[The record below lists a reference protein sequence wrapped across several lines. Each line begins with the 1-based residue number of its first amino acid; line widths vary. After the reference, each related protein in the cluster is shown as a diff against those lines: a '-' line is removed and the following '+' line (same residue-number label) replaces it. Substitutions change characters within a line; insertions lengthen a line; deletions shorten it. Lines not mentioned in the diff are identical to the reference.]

1 MTQAS
6 NHEAPLPAPTIHP
19 TAQVSPQATLG
30 AGTSVWNWAQI
41 REGARLGAQCI
52 IAKGVYID
60 VGVQIGNRVKI
71 QNHVSVYHGVTL
83 EDGVFVGPHVCFTND
98 RLPRAIN
105 ADGTLKSDSDWTVT
119 PILVR
124 AGAALGANSVI
135 LPGVTIGRWALVGAG
150 AVVTHDV
157 PDHGLVV
164 GNPARL
170 VGYVCRCANRLTV
183 VNAVGVCRACGL
195 EIELLDWQENL
206 C

>member
-6 NHEAPLPAPTIHP
+6 NHEASLPAPTVHP
-19 TAQVSPQATLG
+19 TAQVSPEATLG
-30 AGTSVWNWAQI
+30 AGTSVWNWVQI
-41 REGARLGAQCI
+41 REGARLGTQCI

-60 VGVQIGNRVKI
+60 FDVQIGNRVKI

-105 ADGTLKSDSDWTVT
+105 ADGTLKGDSDWTVT

-124 AGAALGANSVI
+124 TGAALGANSVI

-150 AVVTHDV
+150 AVVTRDV
-157 PDHGLVV
+157 PDHGLVL

-183 VNAVGVCRACGL
+183 ANAVGVCPACGL
-195 EIELLDWQENL
+195 EIELSDWQESL

>member
-6 NHEAPLPAPTIHP
+6 NHEASLPAPTVHP
-19 TAQVSPQATLG
+19 TAQVSPEATLG
-30 AGTSVWNWAQI
+30 AGTSVWNWVQI
-41 REGARLGAQCI
+41 REGARLGTQCI

-60 VGVQIGNRVKI
+60 FGVQIGNRVKI
-71 QNHVSVYHGVTL
+71 QNHVSLYHGVTL

-105 ADGTLKSDSDWTVT
+105 ADGTLKGDSDWTVT

-124 AGAALGANSVI
+124 TGAALGANSVI

-150 AVVTHDV
+150 AVVTRDV
-157 PDHGLVV
+157 PDHGLVL

-183 VNAVGVCRACGL
+183 ANAVGVCPACGL
-195 EIELLDWQENL
+195 EIELSDWQESL
-206 C
+206 Y

>member
-6 NHEAPLPAPTIHP
+6 NHEASLPAPTVHP
-19 TAQVSPQATLG
+19 TAQVSPEATLG
-30 AGTSVWNWAQI
+30 AGTSVWNWVQI
-41 REGARLGAQCI
+41 REGARLGTQCI

-60 VGVQIGNRVKI
+60 FGVQIGNRVKI
-71 QNHVSVYHGVTL
+71 QNHVSLYHGVTL

-105 ADGTLKSDSDWTVT
+105 ADGTLKGDSDWTVT

-124 AGAALGANSVI
+124 TGAALGANSVI

-150 AVVTHDV
+150 AVVTRDV
-157 PDHGLVV
+157 PDHGLVL

-170 VGYVCRCANRLTV
+170 VGLSLIHISEPTRPY
-183 VNAVGVCRACGL
+183 
-195 EIELLDWQENL
+195 
-206 C
+206 